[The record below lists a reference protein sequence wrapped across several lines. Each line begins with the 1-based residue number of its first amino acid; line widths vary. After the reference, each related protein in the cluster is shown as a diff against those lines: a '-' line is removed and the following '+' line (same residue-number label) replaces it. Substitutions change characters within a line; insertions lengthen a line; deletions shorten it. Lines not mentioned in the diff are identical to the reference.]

1 MEKELFTNKVMSIE
15 ETLKMITLMENFV
28 IKDKMDKLMK
38 VIGNK
43 VKNKAMV
50 FIIGLMVVLIK
61 EIMLMVKDMEKEQ

>member
-1 MEKELFTNKVMSIE
+1 
-15 ETLKMITLMENFV
+15 MITLMENFV